1 MEKLKLSLQSI
12 KGWIGADGAPQEKI
26 VDIAWSADRKIAL
39 DGKLPRVANTV
50 ALKTAT
56 YKNSAGSP
64 QLPGSWVDAEFD
76 PAQYALYYARVP
88 QIPTP
93 G

>member
-1 MEKLKLSLQSI
+1 MQPESSLSIQTI

-26 VDIAWSADRKIAL
+26 VDIAWSGNRKIPL

-56 YKNSAGSP
+56 TKIRRAAHN
-64 QLPGSWVDAEFD
+64 
-76 PAQYALYYARVP
+76 
-88 QIPTP
+88 
-93 G
+93 